1 MFNWVA
7 TIGKFLAPPIA
18 LTSPVAIFRGPF
30 ILFRPCFYVKALCFF
45 LCLRLFQKKNIIVC
59 FPFFLVSNCGDFRF
73 FIFLIFK
80 KKNRTWHQSNWGSEQ
95 RVGRNVVFFFLSTF
109 FNVPPICCWVHS
121 LLLSLYFLFTL
132 ITSQKRKKKGFCPLI
147 IKLRAFVCCLKSCW
161 QRTNGCVKRLSNSKK
176 KIAKIT

>member
-80 KKNRTWHQSNWGSEQ
+80 KKIGLGINQIED
-95 RVGRNVVFFFLSTF
+95 RNKELAVMLCFFLSTF